1 MTSNANARKEY
12 LDTIIES
19 HFHVIE
25 IIIKRYLSVNPRY
38 NYLREDMISRGSE
51 VLVLAA
57 HKFDQERG
65 VTFSTYFSNRM
76 RGDIKN
82 IIRDSIKDQERFSYT
97 LSEIDYPAPIREI
110 EYVSEEMF
118 EMLEGILSEEE
129 MKIVE
134 ENLTGNVSKK
144 ELAEEL
150 GVSVTTFKRRKRA
163 LIRKLRELLEGEV

>member
-1 MTSNANARKEY
+1 MISASKPRRVPRKKY

-76 RGDIKN
+76 RGDIKTGLV
-82 IIRDSIKDQERFSYT
+82 IQRVGKT
-97 LSEIDYPAPIREI
+97 GVPALYYRIGGSTIHYFP
-110 EYVSEEMF
+110 
-118 EMLEGILSEEE
+118 L
-129 MKIVE
+129 
-134 ENLTGNVSKK
+134 
-144 ELAEEL
+144 
-150 GVSVTTFKRRKRA
+150 
-163 LIRKLRELLEGEV
+163 